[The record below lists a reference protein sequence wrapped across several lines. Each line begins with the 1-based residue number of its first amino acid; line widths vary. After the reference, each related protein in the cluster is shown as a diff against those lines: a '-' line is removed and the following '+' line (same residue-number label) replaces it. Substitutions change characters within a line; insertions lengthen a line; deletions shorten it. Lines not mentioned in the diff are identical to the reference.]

1 MSFASF
7 SPEFVVHCR
16 SPLRASLAMA
26 IRGDATGAS
35 LWKAPTRLR
44 FRDKLLFRCAWAMAS
59 ASMIR
64 PLKPCGAAPAAWR
77 CWPRSAAPRRA
88 WACDLKATP
97 LAYVV
102 VTEI

>member
-35 LWKAPTRLR
+35 FWKAPTRLR
-44 FRDKLLFRCAWAMAS
+44 FWDKLLFRCAQFAG
-59 ASMIR
+59 
-64 PLKPCGAAPAAWR
+64 KV
-77 CWPRSAAPRRA
+77 RRA
-88 WACDLKATP
+88 GIAANVAELPELLRRT
-97 LAYVV
+97 
-102 VTEI
+102 